1 MKETE
6 ERCFLEDVPEDTLV
20 AGNYKLLASKGKHFE
35 RSKDLGVK
43 VKVIDPHDQILL
55 DRVYSSEGRFV
66 FTAHRPGEYKIC
78 ISSDSGAWFGGSQL
92 RVHLD
97 IAVGDHALNYQEIAT
112 KDRLNDIQLRV
123 RQLLDQVQSIAK
135 DQNYQ
140 RVSDLYTIFVTLLT
154 IYLIS
159 TEGYFV
165 YITSLVRE
173 ESFRSLSESTNRRVT
188 WWSVAQLVLLICI
201 GFWQMRHLRA
211 FFQAKKLV

>member
-1 MKETE
+1 MLHTYLVAFSLCIGLSQSVFFHMKETE

-20 AGNYKLLASKGKHFE
+20 AGNYKLLASKDKHFE

-43 VKVIDPHDQILL
+43 VKVIDPYDQILL

-97 IAVGDHALNYQEIAT
+97 IQVGDHALNYQEIAT

-140 RVSDLYTIFVTLLT
+140 RV
-154 IYLIS
+154 
-159 TEGYFV
+159 
-165 YITSLVRE
+165 RE
-173 ESFRSLSESTNRRVT
+173 ENFRKLSESTNRRVT
-188 WWSVAQLVLLICI
+188 WWSVAQLILLICI

>member
-1 MKETE
+1 MGRWVFAVLFLCVASSESLYFHMKETE

-20 AGNYKLLASKGKHFE
+20 AGNYKLLAAKGKHFE

-43 VKVIDPHDQILL
+43 VRVTDPNDEVLL

-66 FTAHRPGEYKIC
+66 FTAHRPGEYKMC
-78 ISSDSGAWFGGSQL
+78 ISSDSNAWFGGSQL

-97 IAVGDHALNYQEIAT
+97 IAVGDHALNYQEIAS
-112 KDRLNDIQLRV
+112 KDRLNDLQLRV

-140 RVSDLYTIFVTLLT
+140 RV
-154 IYLIS
+154 
-159 TEGYFV
+159 
-165 YITSLVRE
+165 RE
-173 ESFRSLSESTNRRVT
+173 ERFRRLSESTNSRVT
-188 WWSVAQLVLLICI
+188 WWSVGQLILLIFI
-201 GFWQMRHLRA
+201 GCWQMRHLRA

>member
-1 MKETE
+1 MDLTSVVVFCLCIGLSQSIFFHMKETE

-20 AGNYKLLASKGKHFE
+20 AGKHFE

-92 RVHLD
+92 
-97 IAVGDHALNYQEIAT
+97 
-112 KDRLNDIQLRV
+112 
-123 RQLLDQVQSIAK
+123 
-135 DQNYQ
+135 
-140 RVSDLYTIFVTLLT
+140 
-154 IYLIS
+154 
-159 TEGYFV
+159 
-165 YITSLVRE
+165 VRE

>member
-1 MKETE
+1 MHYTYLVAFSLCIGFSQSIFFHMKETE

-20 AGNYKLLASKGKHFE
+20 AGNYKLLASKDKHFE

-43 VKVIDPHDQILL
+43 VKVIDPYDQILL

-97 IAVGDHALNYQEIAT
+97 IQVGDHALNYQEIAT

-140 RVSDLYTIFVTLLT
+140 RV
-154 IYLIS
+154 
-159 TEGYFV
+159 
-165 YITSLVRE
+165 RE
-173 ESFRSLSESTNRRVT
+173 ENFRRLSESTNQRVT
-188 WWSVAQLVLLICI
+188 WWSVAQLILLICI

>member
-1 MKETE
+1 MDFMLLAIFSLYLGFTESLFFHMKETE

-20 AGNYKLLASKGKHFE
+20 AGISKGKHFE

-43 VKVIDPHDQILL
+43 VRVIDPNDQVLL

-66 FTAHRPGEYKIC
+66 FTAHRPGEYKMC
-78 ISSDSGAWFGGSQL
+78 ISSDSNAWFGGSQL

-97 IAVGDHALNYQEIAT
+97 IAVGDHALNYQEIAS
-112 KDRLNDIQLRV
+112 KDRLNELQLRV

-140 RVSDLYTIFVTLLT
+140 RV
-154 IYLIS
+154 
-159 TEGYFV
+159 
-165 YITSLVRE
+165 RE
-173 ESFRSLSESTNRRVT
+173 ERFRKLSESTNKRVT
-188 WWSVAQLVLLICI
+188 WWSVGQLVLLVCI

>member
-1 MKETE
+1 MNLTSVVIFCLCIGISQSIFFHMKETE

-20 AGNYKLLASKGKHFE
+20 AGSYKLLASKGNHFE
-35 RSKDLGVK
+35 RSKDLHVK
-43 VKVIDPHDQILL
+43 VKVTDPFDQTLL

-78 ISSDSGAWFGGSQL
+78 VSSDSGAWFGGSQL

-112 KDRLNDIQLRV
+112 KDRLNDIQLRI

-140 RVSDLYTIFVTLLT
+140 RI
-154 IYLIS
+154 
-159 TEGYFV
+159 
-165 YITSLVRE
+165 RE
-173 ESFRSLSESTNRRVT
+173 ENFRSLSESTNRRVT